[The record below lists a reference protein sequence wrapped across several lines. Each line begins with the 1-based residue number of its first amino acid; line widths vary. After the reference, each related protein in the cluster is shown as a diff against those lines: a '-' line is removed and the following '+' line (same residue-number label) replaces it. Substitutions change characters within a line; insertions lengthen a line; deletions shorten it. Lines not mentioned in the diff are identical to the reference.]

1 VHSAQVCGA
10 SLCCQCVQRT
20 CIVGVSSERLIICF
34 LLSMCRASHNQA
46 SWSKLF
52 YSSQLACIGPCAL
65 ISFKFKFSKMRL
77 ETRAT
82 TEKTLHPSFGPPRGA
97 CHPPSAPRAEGGGS
111 EAHFRHTLEP
121 WKLSAALPQYH
132 QQTGLTEK
140 GLHEACVAKK
150 LGSLKQPLR
159 RPPARIPEGG
169 AWTPRGGVDSSR
181 ATLSFASIV
190 ELHSDRQRLFEHYY
204 IV

>member
-1 VHSAQVCGA
+1 MHSAQVCGA

-82 TEKTLHPSFGPPRGA
+82 TENNF
-97 CHPPSAPRAEGGGS
+97 AP
-111 EAHFRHTLEP
+111 L
-121 WKLSAALPQYH
+121 L
-132 QQTGLTEK
+132 
-140 GLHEACVAKK
+140 
-150 LGSLKQPLR
+150 
-159 RPPARIPEGG
+159 RPPARSLPPSFG
-169 AWTPRGGVDSSR
+169 TPRGGVDSSR
-181 ATLSFASIV
+181 VARFVPPPPCVVGKLNVCSGFPFSSASPY
-190 ELHSDRQRLFEHYY
+190 LHKGCFKIIKGPCGTRLPPP
-204 IV
+204 IIAG

>member
-1 VHSAQVCGA
+1 
-10 SLCCQCVQRT
+10 
-20 CIVGVSSERLIICF
+20 
-34 LLSMCRASHNQA
+34 MCRASHIQA
-46 SWSKLF
+46 SWSKPF

-82 TEKTLHPSFGPPRGA
+82 TENNFAPLLWPPARSLPPSFGTPRG
-97 CHPPSAPRAEGGGS
+97 GGGS

>member
-1 VHSAQVCGA
+1 
-10 SLCCQCVQRT
+10 
-20 CIVGVSSERLIICF
+20 
-34 LLSMCRASHNQA
+34 MCRASHNQA

-82 TEKTLHPSFGPPRGA
+82 TENNFAPLLRPPARSLPPSFGTPRG
-97 CHPPSAPRAEGGGS
+97 GGGS

-140 GLHEACVAKK
+140 GLHEACIAKK

-181 ATLSFASIV
+181 GTLKFIKSGTLKFQSFSKC
-190 ELHSDRQRLFEHYY
+190 L
-204 IV
+204 

>member
-1 VHSAQVCGA
+1 MILRHTYYLLSFINVQSVSHSNFLVK
-10 SLCCQCVQRT
+10 T
-20 CIVGVSSERLIICF
+20 F
-34 LLSMCRASHNQA
+34 LLVA
-46 SWSKLF
+46 
-52 YSSQLACIGPCAL
+52 ACIEPYAL
-65 ISFKFKFSKMRL
+65 ISFIFKFSKMRL

-82 TEKTLHPSFGPPRGA
+82 TENNFSPLLRPPARSLPPSFGTPRG
-97 CHPPSAPRAEGGGS
+97 GGES

-140 GLHEACVAKK
+140 GLHEACIAKK

-169 AWTPRGGVDSSR
+169 AWTPRGGVDSSISSSPDR
-181 ATLSFASIV
+181 ADLCDSIIL
-190 ELHSDRQRLFEHYY
+190 ELLD
-204 IV
+204 